1 MHAILR
7 NALLCLERCK
17 SLKTLK
23 QIHAQVLISGLQNEN
38 YVAVKLVS
46 FCSKT
51 LGNVDHARRIFDSC
65 KSSAN
70 VFLWTTMVVSYSNH
84 QTKIVKEAISI
95 YRMMHE
101 RGVHPNNFTLSSVLK
116 ACSLLKA
123 ISEGEQIHAHST
135 KLGFSSSPYVV
146 TTLLDM
152 YSKFGYKQETKHL
165 FRTTPEKNVAVCN
178 TMIAYYA
185 KVGDLETAKSVFDE
199 MVHRDSIS
207 WSIMISSYADNG
219 NMSAAREIFDQNPE
233 KNIKSWNCLMVGYSR
248 NGRWSDCIQ
257 LFNEMASSHMRA
269 NHVTMTTM
277 MSACSQLGA
286 LKVGRQFHGILYKSC
301 IEIDTFVYNSL
312 VDMYGKCGAIRE
324 AYQVFTELP
333 IKDVVSYNVMICGF
347 VNHGY
352 GEDALKLVP
361 EMQEKDIQPDRVT
374 FIGILNACSQ
384 TGHLE
389 LCQYYFNCM
398 RSNYGVERSVD
409 HYACMVDLF
418 GRAGFIE
425 EAYNLVKTM
434 SVEPHAGVWGALLHA
449 CVTYCHVEIGEIA
462 ANELF
467 RIEPENPGN
476 YVLLSN
482 IYARAQLWDRVKEV
496 RRFMRER
503 GVAKVAGFSSIEV
516 DDKVHEFLMRD
527 ASHPQWQEIYGVLDY
542 LSFELE

>member
-51 LGNVDHARRIFDSC
+51 LGNVDHARRI
-65 KSSAN
+65 
-70 VFLWTTMVVSYSNH
+70 L
-84 QTKIVKEAISI
+84 I
-95 YRMMHE
+95 
-101 RGVHPNNFTLSSVLK
+101 P
-116 ACSLLKA
+116 A

-165 FRTTPEKNVAVCN
+165 FRTTPEKNVAACN

-277 MSACSQLGA
+277 MSACQELIFLGLYCEPIYSYLLIVVMVTVKQV
-286 LKVGRQFHGILYKSC
+286 LKRTLIS
-301 IEIDTFVYNSL
+301 
-312 VDMYGKCGAIRE
+312 
-324 AYQVFTELP
+324 
-333 IKDVVSYNVMICGF
+333 
-347 VNHGY
+347 
-352 GEDALKLVP
+352 
-361 EMQEKDIQPDRVT
+361 
-374 FIGILNACSQ
+374 
-384 TGHLE
+384 
-389 LCQYYFNCM
+389 
-398 RSNYGVERSVD
+398 
-409 HYACMVDLF
+409 
-418 GRAGFIE
+418 
-425 EAYNLVKTM
+425 
-434 SVEPHAGVWGALLHA
+434 
-449 CVTYCHVEIGEIA
+449 
-462 ANELF
+462 
-467 RIEPENPGN
+467 
-476 YVLLSN
+476 
-482 IYARAQLWDRVKEV
+482 
-496 RRFMRER
+496 
-503 GVAKVAGFSSIEV
+503 
-516 DDKVHEFLMRD
+516 
-527 ASHPQWQEIYGVLDY
+527 
-542 LSFELE
+542 